1 MVPSAAVN
9 TGPMIPTGEPEP
21 TPSAAQAP
29 SRARPDDRWAALSG
43 VLSCATTLGV
53 ASLVAVLFGPSSN
66 PVIAVGGAFVDATPA
81 WLKELAISTFGT
93 NDKVALFVAMAIVFL
108 VLGAGIGLVAV
119 RRLRVA
125 LGLVVALGAVAL
137 AAVLTREGV
146 GRAAA
151 IPTLVGTV
159 AGMLALQGLVARLP
173 VPGPTEQTQNGGD
186 RRTFLRYAM
195 LTGSVAVIA
204 AVGGQLLGASRRI
217 AEAAREALRLPVPAQ
232 PAPALPAGVQSA
244 TPGVT
249 PFVTPTNEFYR
260 IDTALLIPQV
270 DPATWTLRVC
280 GMVEEEV
287 EITFDELLAEDLV
300 EAWVTLACV
309 SNPVG
314 GDLVGNAKWL
324 GLPIREL
331 LARAKPLLG
340 ADMVLSRSVDGFT
353 ASTPLEMLT
362 DDRDALLAV
371 AMNDEPLPLRHGF
384 PVRMV
389 VPGLYGYVSATK
401 WVTELKVTTFAD
413 DVAYWTPRGWS
424 ERGPIKTASRIDVPR
439 SGTDLAAGPVA
450 VGGVAWAQH
459 IGVIAVEVQVD
470 DGDWQAATLAD
481 EASTDTWRQWSY
493 LWEAPSGH
501 HTLRVRATDATDEVQ
516 TSTKAPPAPDG
527 ASGWHE
533 ITVDVG

>member
-1 MVPSAAVN
+1 MTPVGDSP
-9 TGPMIPTGEPEP
+9 PTA
-21 TPSAAQAP
+21 SAP
-29 SRARPDDRWAALSG
+29 SVHPSLARPDDRWAAVSG
-43 VLSCATTLGV
+43 VLACAVTLAV

-66 PVIAVGGAFVDATPA
+66 PAVAVGGAFVDATPA
-81 WLKELAISTFGT
+81 WLKDAAIAAFGT
-93 NDKVALFVAMAIVFL
+93 KDKVALFAGMAIAFL
-108 VLGAGIGLVAV
+108 VLGALIGLVAA
-119 RRLRVA
+119 RHLRVA
-125 LGLVVALGAVAL
+125 LGLVAAVGAVGL
-137 AAVLTREGV
+137 AAVLTREGA
-146 GRAAA
+146 GTGDAL
-151 IPTLVGTV
+151 PTLVGAV
-159 AGMLALQGLVARLP
+159 AGMLTLRALVARLP
-173 VPGPTEQTQNGGD
+173 VRGSTATTEPAQYGSD
-186 RRTFLRYAM
+186 RRTFLRYAA
-195 LTGSVAVIA
+195 LTTSLAAVA
-204 AVGGQLLGASRRI
+204 AVGGQLLGASRRV
-217 AEAAREALRLPVPAQ
+217 AETARSALRLPAAAR

-244 TPGVT
+244 APGVA

-270 DPATWTLRVC
+270 NPDTWSLRVY

-287 EITFDELLAEDLV
+287 EITFDELLATDLV

-309 SNPVG
+309 SNTVG

-331 LARAKPLLG
+331 LARAKPLPG

-353 ASTPLEMLT
+353 ASTPLEVLT

-371 AMNDEPLPLRHGF
+371 AMNDEPLPLKHGF

-413 DVAYWTPRGWS
+413 DVAYWTPRGWT

-439 SGTDLAAGPVA
+439 PDADLTAGTIA

-459 IGVIAVEVQVD
+459 TGVIAVEVQVD
-470 DGDWQAATLAD
+470 DGDWVAATLAD

-493 LWEAPSGH
+493 RWEASSGR
-501 HTLRVRATDATDEVQ
+501 HTLRVRATDATEEVQ
-516 TSTKAPPAPDG
+516 TSTQAPPAPDG

-533 ITVDVG
+533 VTVEVA